1 MTSPLRLLLKDGT
14 KDAQIIDG
22 KILAPGSKFD
32 GLKATES
39 NLTKALFSSG
49 SKPTNIQDY
58 VVTPNAGEQIL
69 PDGTPLPMTD
79 PRFGKLPPGQPGTI
93 TGGINTGPG
102 YIPPTDQIM
111 QDGTR
116 MRPDNLMYGKPPG
129 DQSSLINK
137 DQRKQLTNLAMMSQ
151 LGLI

>member
-49 SKPTNIQDY
+49 SKSTNIQDY

-79 PRFGKLPPGQPGTI
+79 PRFGKLPPGTG
-93 TGGINTGPG
+93 TGGIDTGPG

-116 MRPDNLMYGKPPG
+116 MKPTNEMYNKIPGK
-129 DQSSLINK
+129 QSGLLNK
-137 DQRKQLTNLAMMSQ
+137 NQREQVLAMATLSQ
-151 LGLI
+151 LGLV

>member
-22 KILAPGSKFD
+22 NILAPGSKFD

-39 NLTKALFSSG
+39 NLSKALENSG
-49 SKPTNIQDY
+49 TKPTNIQDY
-58 VVTPNAGEQIL
+58 VVTPNAGEQIM

-79 PRFGKLPPGQPGTI
+79 PRYGKLPPGAG
-93 TGGINTGPG
+93 TGGIQTGPG

-111 QDGTR
+111 QDGSR
-116 MRPDNLMYGKPPG
+116 MKPTNEMYNQIPGK
-129 DQSSLINK
+129 QSGLLNK
-137 DQRKQLTNLAMMSQ
+137 GQREQVLAMATLSQ
-151 LGLI
+151 LGLV

>member
-22 KILAPGSKFD
+22 NILAPGSKFD

-39 NLTKALFSSG
+39 NLIKALENSG
-49 SKPTNIQDY
+49 TKPTNIQDY
-58 VVTPNAGEQIL
+58 VVTPNAGEQIM

-79 PRFGKLPPGQPGTI
+79 PRYGKLPPGAGTDGI
-93 TGGINTGPG
+93 QTGSG

-111 QDGTR
+111 QDGSR
-116 MRPDNLMYGKPPG
+116 MKPDNEMYNQTPGK
-129 DQSSLINK
+129 QSGLLNK
-137 DQRKQLTNLAMMSQ
+137 GQREQVLAMATLSQ
-151 LGLI
+151 LGLV

>member
-79 PRFGKLPPGQPGTI
+79 PRFGKLPPGTG

-116 MRPDNLMYGKPPG
+116 MKPTNEMYNKIPGK
-129 DQSSLINK
+129 QSGLLNK
-137 DQRKQLTNLAMMSQ
+137 NQREQVLAMATLSQ
-151 LGLI
+151 LGLV

>member
-1 MTSPLRLLLKDGT
+1 MTSPLRLLLKDRT

-22 KILAPGSKFD
+22 KIFAPGSKFD

-39 NLTKALFSSG
+39 NLMKALDNKG
-49 SKPTNIQDY
+49 GKETNVQDY
-58 VVTPNAGEQIL
+58 VVTPNAGEQIM

-79 PRFGKLPPGQPGTI
+79 PRYGKLPPGAGTDGI
-93 TGGINTGPG
+93 QTGSG

-111 QDGTR
+111 QDGSR
-116 MRPDNLMYGKPPG
+116 MKPDNPMYNMKPVGPT
-129 DQSSLINK
+129 SSLLNG
-137 DQRKQLTNLAMMSQ
+137 DQRKQLTNMAMMSQ

>member
-39 NLTKALFSSG
+39 NLTKALDNSG
-49 SKPTNIQDY
+49 AKPTNIQDY
-58 VVTPNAGEQIL
+58 VVTPNAGEQIM

-79 PRFGKLPPGQPGTI
+79 PRYGKLPPGAG
-93 TGGINTGPG
+93 TGGIQTGPG

-111 QDGTR
+111 QDGSR
-116 MRPDNLMYGKPPG
+116 MKPTNEMYNQIPGK
-129 DQSSLINK
+129 QSGLLNK
-137 DQRKQLTNLAMMSQ
+137 GQREQVLAMATLSQ
-151 LGLI
+151 LGLV

>member
-22 KILAPGSKFD
+22 NILAPGSKFD

-39 NLTKALFSSG
+39 NLSKALENSG
-49 SKPTNIQDY
+49 TKPTNIQDY
-58 VVTPNAGEQIL
+58 VVTPNAGEQIM

-79 PRFGKLPPGQPGTI
+79 PRYGKLPPGAGTDGI
-93 TGGINTGPG
+93 QTGSG

-111 QDGTR
+111 QDGSR
-116 MRPDNLMYGKPPG
+116 MKPDNEMYNQTPGK
-129 DQSSLINK
+129 QSGLLNK
-137 DQRKQLTNLAMMSQ
+137 GQREQVLAMATLSQ
-151 LGLI
+151 LGLV

>member
-39 NLTKALFSSG
+39 NLTKALENSG

-58 VVTPNAGEQIL
+58 VVTPNAGEQIM

-79 PRFGKLPPGQPGTI
+79 PRYGKLPPGAG
-93 TGGINTGPG
+93 TGGIQTGPG

-111 QDGTR
+111 QDGSR
-116 MRPDNLMYGKPPG
+116 MKPTNEMYNQIPGK
-129 DQSSLINK
+129 QSGLLNK
-137 DQRKQLTNLAMMSQ
+137 GQREQVLAMATLSQ
-151 LGLI
+151 LGLV

>member
-39 NLTKALFSSG
+39 NLTKALDNSG

-69 PDGTPLPMTD
+69 PDGTLLPMTD
-79 PRFGKLPPGQPGTI
+79 PRFGKLPPGTG
-93 TGGINTGPG
+93 TGGIQTGPG

-116 MRPDNLMYGKPPG
+116 MSPMKEMYNKIPGK
-129 DQSSLINK
+129 QSGLLNK
-137 DQRKQLTNLAMMSQ
+137 NQREQVLAMATLSQ
-151 LGLI
+151 LGLV

>member
-49 SKPTNIQDY
+49 SKSTNIQDY
-58 VVTPNAGEQIL
+58 VVTPNAGEQIM

-79 PRFGKLPPGQPGTI
+79 PRYGKLPPGTG
-93 TGGINTGPG
+93 TGGIQTGPG

-111 QDGTR
+111 QDGSR
-116 MRPDNLMYGKPPG
+116 MKPDNEMYNQTPGK
-129 DQSSLINK
+129 QSGLLNK
-137 DQRKQLTNLAMMSQ
+137 GQREQVLAMATLSQ
-151 LGLI
+151 LGLV

>member
-22 KILAPGSKFD
+22 NILAPGSKFD

-39 NLTKALFSSG
+39 NLSKALENSG
-49 SKPTNIQDY
+49 TKPTNIQDY
-58 VVTPNAGEQIL
+58 VVTPNAGEQIM

-79 PRFGKLPPGQPGTI
+79 PRYGKLPPGAG
-93 TGGINTGPG
+93 TGGIQTGSG

-111 QDGTR
+111 QDGSR
-116 MRPDNLMYGKPPG
+116 MKPTNEMYNQIPGK
-129 DQSSLINK
+129 QSGLLNK
-137 DQRKQLTNLAMMSQ
+137 GQREQVLAMATLSQ
-151 LGLI
+151 LGLV

>member
-79 PRFGKLPPGQPGTI
+79 PRYHLVQELAVLI
-93 TGGINTGPG
+93 Q
-102 YIPPTDQIM
+102 DQDIYHQQIKYFQM
-111 QDGTR
+111 AHVCH
-116 MRPDNLMYGKPPG
+116 L
-129 DQSSLINK
+129 
-137 DQRKQLTNLAMMSQ
+137 
-151 LGLI
+151 

>member
-39 NLTKALFSSG
+39 NLSKALENSG
-49 SKPTNIQDY
+49 TKPTNIQDY
-58 VVTPNAGEQIL
+58 VVTPNAGEQIM

-79 PRFGKLPPGQPGTI
+79 PRYGKLPPGAG
-93 TGGINTGPG
+93 TGGIQTGPG
-102 YIPPTDQIM
+102 YIPPTDQILP
-111 QDGTR
+111 DGTR
-116 MRPDNLMYGKPPG
+116 MSPMNPMYGRTPG

>member
-39 NLTKALFSSG
+39 NLTKALENSG
-49 SKPTNIQDY
+49 AKPTNIQDY
-58 VVTPNAGEQIL
+58 VVTPNAGEQIM

-79 PRFGKLPPGQPGTI
+79 PRFGKLPPGTG
-93 TGGINTGPG
+93 TGGIPTGPG
-102 YIPPTDQIM
+102 YLPPTDQIM

-116 MRPDNLMYGKPPG
+116 MSPMNEMYNKIPGK
-129 DQSSLINK
+129 QSGLLNK
-137 DQRKQLTNLAMMSQ
+137 NQREQVLAMATLSQ
-151 LGLI
+151 LGLV

>member
-22 KILAPGSKFD
+22 NILAPGSKFD

-39 NLTKALFSSG
+39 NLMKALDNKG
-49 SKPTNIQDY
+49 GKETNVQDY
-58 VVTPNAGEQIL
+58 VVTPNAGEQIM

-79 PRFGKLPPGQPGTI
+79 PRYGKLPPGAGTDGI
-93 TGGINTGPG
+93 QTGSG

-111 QDGTR
+111 QDGSR
-116 MRPDNLMYGKPPG
+116 MKPDNEMYNQTPGK
-129 DQSSLINK
+129 QSGLLNK
-137 DQRKQLTNLAMMSQ
+137 GQREQVLAMATLSQ
-151 LGLI
+151 LGLV

>member
-22 KILAPGSKFD
+22 NVLAPGSKFD

-39 NLTKALFSSG
+39 NLSKALDNKG
-49 SKPTNIQDY
+49 GKETNVQDY
-58 VVTPNAGEQIL
+58 VVTPNAGEQIM

-79 PRFGKLPPGQPGTI
+79 PRYGKLPPGAGTDGI
-93 TGGINTGPG
+93 QTGSG

-111 QDGTR
+111 QDGSR
-116 MRPDNLMYGKPPG
+116 MKPDNEMYNQTPGK
-129 DQSSLINK
+129 QSGLLNK
-137 DQRKQLTNLAMMSQ
+137 GQREQVLAMATLSQ
-151 LGLI
+151 LGLV

>member
-79 PRFGKLPPGQPGTI
+79 PRFGKLPPGTG
-93 TGGINTGPG
+93 TGGIDTGPG

-116 MRPDNLMYGKPPG
+116 MLPTNEMYNKIPGK
-129 DQSSLINK
+129 QSGLLNK
-137 DQRKQLTNLAMMSQ
+137 NQREQVLAMATLSQ
-151 LGLI
+151 LGLV

>member
-39 NLTKALFSSG
+39 NLTKALENSG

-58 VVTPNAGEQIL
+58 VVTPNAGEQIM

-79 PRFGKLPPGQPGTI
+79 PRFGKLPPGTG
-93 TGGINTGPG
+93 TGGIQTGPG

-116 MRPDNLMYGKPPG
+116 MSPMNEMYNKIPGK
-129 DQSSLINK
+129 QSGLLNK
-137 DQRKQLTNLAMMSQ
+137 NQREQVLAMATLSQ
-151 LGLI
+151 LGLV

>member
-39 NLTKALFSSG
+39 NLTKALENSG
-49 SKPTNIQDY
+49 TKPTNIQDY
-58 VVTPNAGEQIL
+58 VVTPNAGEQIM

-79 PRFGKLPPGQPGTI
+79 PRYGKLPPGTGTGSI
-93 TGGINTGPG
+93 QTGPG

-111 QDGTR
+111 QDGSR
-116 MRPDNLMYGKPPG
+116 MKPDNPMYNMKPVGPT
-129 DQSSLINK
+129 SSLLNG
-137 DQRKQLTNLAMMSQ
+137 DQRKQLTNMAMMSQ

>member
-39 NLTKALFSSG
+39 NLNKALDNSG

-79 PRFGKLPPGQPGTI
+79 PRFGKLPPGTA
-93 TGGINTGPG
+93 TGGIDTGPG

-116 MRPDNLMYGKPPG
+116 MLPTNPMYGRTPG

>member
-39 NLTKALFSSG
+39 NLSKALENSG
-49 SKPTNIQDY
+49 TKPTNVQDY
-58 VVTPNAGEQIL
+58 VVTPNAGEQIM

-79 PRFGKLPPGQPGTI
+79 PRYGKLPPGTG
-93 TGGINTGPG
+93 TGGIQTGPG

-111 QDGTR
+111 QDGSR
-116 MRPDNLMYGKPPG
+116 MKPDNEMYNQTPGK
-129 DQSSLINK
+129 QSGLLNK
-137 DQRKQLTNLAMMSQ
+137 GQREQVLAMATLSQ
-151 LGLI
+151 LGLV

>member
-22 KILAPGSKFD
+22 NILAPGSKFD

-39 NLTKALFSSG
+39 NLSKALENSG
-49 SKPTNIQDY
+49 TKPTNIQDY
-58 VVTPNAGEQIL
+58 VVTPNAGEQIM

-79 PRFGKLPPGQPGTI
+79 PRYGKLPPGAGTDGI
-93 TGGINTGPG
+93 QTGSG

-111 QDGTR
+111 QDGSR
-116 MRPDNLMYGKPPG
+116 MKPDNPMYNMKPVGPT
-129 DQSSLINK
+129 SSLLNG
-137 DQRKQLTNLAMMSQ
+137 DQRKQLTNMAMMSQ

>member
-22 KILAPGSKFD
+22 NILAPGSKFD

-39 NLTKALFSSG
+39 NLSKALENSG
-49 SKPTNIQDY
+49 TKPTNVQDY
-58 VVTPNAGEQIL
+58 VVTPNAGEQIM

-79 PRFGKLPPGQPGTI
+79 PRYGKLPPGTG
-93 TGGINTGPG
+93 TGGIQTGPG

-111 QDGTR
+111 QDGSR
-116 MRPDNLMYGKPPG
+116 MKPDNEMYNQTPGK
-129 DQSSLINK
+129 QSGLLNK
-137 DQRKQLTNLAMMSQ
+137 GQREQVLAMATLSQ
-151 LGLI
+151 LGLV

>member
-39 NLTKALFSSG
+39 NLTKALDNSG

-79 PRFGKLPPGQPGTI
+79 PRFGKLPPGTG

-116 MRPDNLMYGKPPG
+116 MLPTNPMYGKTPG